1 MMTVHPEALYQGPR
15 IPFVFEQDNTRYS
28 FRGFIEP
35 WSERDV
41 DEAVADSVTGIKRP
55 LIILDYGGG
64 VRQGTYLSP
73 DSTIRVA
80 SSKALSSSNVS
91 PYEPNWFILAV
102 SAAFCR
108 LMEFPASMWNREW
121 YMAEYRGCDV
131 EGLTNQINL
140 VVVNRQTEEWWNF
153 ASLQQLKIADYK

>member
-1 MMTVHPEALYQGPR
+1 MTVHPEALYQGPR

-41 DEAVADSVTGIKRP
+41 DEAAADSVTGIKRP
-55 LIILDYGGG
+55 LIILDYGDG

-73 DSTIRVA
+73 SSTIRVA
-80 SSKALSSSNVS
+80 SSKALSNLDVNH
-91 PYEPNWFILAV
+91 YAPNMFILAA

-108 LMEFPASMWNREW
+108 LMEFPDSIWNHEW
-121 YMAEYRGCDV
+121 NMAEHRGCDV
-131 EGLTNQINL
+131 EGLMNQINL
-140 VVVNRQTEEWWNF
+140 VVVSRQTEEWWNF